1 MKKILITGSNGF
13 IGQEIMHQ
21 ALVNSEAEIVALS
34 RGDDRFSHKGS
45 YRYVSADV
53 CDAEQME
60 KIIKEFRPDCVIHTV
75 AMANVDVCEKEPE
88 LCETINVQSVKTLVE
103 LAEKYNFQLIY
114 LSTDFIFDGENG
126 PYKEGDTPNPLNEY
140 GKSKLEAEQLIQES
154 NCRWSIVRTIL
165 VYGVPREAGR
175 SNFILWVKNSLEANK
190 IINVVT
196 DHVRMPTFVN
206 DVASACLQI
215 AKQGTAGVFHIS
227 SEELFSVYDIAQQVA
242 NFWNLDKSLIQ
253 PVLAESLS
261 SSVPRPRYTGFIIDK
276 AKAELDFTPHSLKAG
291 LKEIN
296 RSLFS

>member
-13 IGQEIMHQ
+13 IGQEIVHQ
-21 ALVNSEAEIVALS
+21 ALVNSKIEVIALS
-34 RGDDRFSHKGS
+34 RGDNRFSHKDG
-45 YRYVSADV
+45 YRYLSANV
-53 CDAEQME
+53 CNAEQME
-60 KIIKEFRPDCVIHTV
+60 AIVNEFRPNSVIHTV
-75 AMANVDVCEKEPE
+75 AMANVDVCEKEPD
-88 LCETINVQSVKTLVE
+88 LCKMINVQSVKTLVA

-126 PYKEGDTPNPLNEY
+126 PYKESDIPNPLNEY
-140 GKSKLEAEQLIQES
+140 GKSKLEAERLIQES
-154 NCRWSIVRTIL
+154 NCKWSIVRTIL

-175 SNFILWVKNSLEANK
+175 SNFVLWVKKSLEANK
-190 IINVVT
+190 VINVVT
-196 DHVRMPTFVN
+196 DHVRMPTLVN

-215 AKQGTAGVFHIS
+215 AKQGATGIFHIS

-242 NFWNLDKSLIQ
+242 DFWNLDKSLIH

-276 AKAELDFTPHSLKAG
+276 AKAEFDFNPRNLKAG
-291 LKEIN
+291 LMEIN